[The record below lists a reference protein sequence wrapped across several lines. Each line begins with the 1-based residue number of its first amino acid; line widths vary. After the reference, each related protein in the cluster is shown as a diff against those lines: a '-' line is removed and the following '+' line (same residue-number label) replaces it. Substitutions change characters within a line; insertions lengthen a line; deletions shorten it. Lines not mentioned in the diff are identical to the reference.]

1 MDTRAH
7 PTRAHVGGSP
17 QPRRW
22 TRRPAV
28 LAPALSAISA
38 VLLAACGG
46 QVAPFDRQFIDMMV
60 PHHEGAVEM
69 AKIAQQRSQR
79 SAIKQMADAIIR
91 SQAAEISQM
100 RQWRKAWYGSDQTP
114 PMAKMPMAPGTGG
127 QGHGGHSSGTMDMAA
142 DVERL
147 RKAPEPFD
155 RAFIDEMI
163 PHHESAI
170 DAAKAAETRA
180 QKPEIKEL
188 AKAIIADQQREI
200 EQMRQWRRAWFG

>member
-1 MDTRAH
+1 MTTRT
-7 PTRAHVGGSP
+7 PTIPAAAAAARV
-17 QPRRW
+17 
-22 TRRPAV
+22 TRRTAVLTPAV
-28 LAPALSAISA
+28 GAL
-38 VLLAACGG
+38 LLAACGG
-46 QVAPFDRQFIDMMV
+46 SQAAPFDRQFIDMMV

-69 AKIAQQRSQR
+69 AKIAQQRAQR
-79 SAIKQMADAIIR
+79 PEIRQMADAIVR
-91 SQAAEISQM
+91 SQAAEIAQM
-100 RQWRKAWYGSDQTP
+100 KQWRKAWYGSDQTP
-114 PMAKMPMAPGTGG
+114 PMSKMPMVPGMTG
-127 QGHGGHSSGTMDMAA
+127 QGHGGGHAAGSGGTMDMAA

-147 RKAPEPFD
+147 RKAGEPFD

-200 EQMRQWRRAWFG
+200 EQMRAWRRAWFG